1 MTAFLLHSALAIAA
15 AASPGV
21 SAAEAL
27 KSADAYYAR
36 RAEGQVNGVA
46 RTKMVDNAI
55 DEYRRSLTLDPSSYD
70 ARLGLLRSF
79 FFRGG
84 FCNMEE
90 KAQIALFD
98 EAKKFAEETV
108 RKLDLD
114 LARRKGRVKMSA
126 VKDEVPSAQIYMW
139 AAVSWGQW
147 AVSHRVS
154 AAFQGGPAR
163 IRDLASAAI
172 QIDPATEQA
181 GGLAVLGRLHREC
194 PKILFLTGWVSRSE
208 GLRLL
213 RRALAT
219 ASQNPANKYFLA
231 EALLAESPSQAAE
244 ARRLLEEIAH
254 LSTRPEY
261 LVEDAHYA
269 AEARDLLATIR

>member
-1 MTAFLLHSALAIAA
+1 MTAFLLYSALAVATA
-15 AASPGV
+15 VAPGATVGEAVASG
-21 SAAEAL
+21 
-27 KSADAYYAR
+27 DAYYAR
-36 RAEGQVNGVA
+36 RAEGRVDGVA
-46 RTKMVDNAI
+46 RTEIVDKAI
-55 DEYRRSLTLDPSSYD
+55 AEYRRALNLDPSSYD
-70 ARLGLLRSF
+70 ARLGLLRAY

-98 EAKKFAEETV
+98 EAKKLAEETV
-108 RKLDLD
+108 KRLDVD
-114 LARRKGRVKMSA
+114 LARRKGRVNMSA
-126 VKDEVPSAQIYMW
+126 VRDHVPSAQIYMW

-154 AAFQGGPAR
+154 AAFQGAPAR